1 MKLYF
6 KYLSMHIKAQAQYKS
21 SFLLTL
27 LGQFLGSFSAF
38 IGIYFLMERFNKV
51 EGFTFSQIL
60 LCFATVQLSISLAEC
75 FMRGFDAFSGLLSN
89 GEFDR
94 MMVRPRGL
102 VFQVAASK
110 IEFSRLGKLVQAI
123 IVFAYALPASGIAWT
138 AGRALTLL
146 GMIAGGVSVFTGLFL
161 IYASLCFFT
170 TEGLEFINIFTDGG
184 REFGSYPFVIYGKA
198 ILGFFTYV
206 IPLALIQYYPLLYL
220 LGMSQNPLYMLLPL
234 LGLVFLL
241 PCYGIW
247 RIGLRHYRSIGS

>member
-1 MKLYF
+1 M
-6 KYLSMHIKAQAQYKS
+6 
-21 SFLLTL
+21 
-27 LGQFLGSFSAF
+27 
-38 IGIYFLMERFNKV
+38 
-51 EGFTFSQIL
+51 EGFHQPDT

-102 VFQVAASK
+102 VFQVTASK
-110 IEFSRLGKLVQAI
+110 IEFSRLGKLVQA

-138 AGRALTLL
+138 AGRVFTLL
-146 GMIAGGVSVFTGLFL
+146 GMIAGGVSVFTGLFPHL
-161 IYASLCFFT
+161 CASLCFFT

-234 LGLVFLL
+234 FGLVFLL

-247 RIGLRHYRSIGS
+247 RIGLRHYQSTGS